1 MAKVTKDYGTME
13 IKLSQELAYVDQDPL
28 SLVFLSLRK
37 AYDTVDHGRII
48 RALEEYSVGPQ
59 MYELLATFW
68 VH

>member
-13 IKLSQELAYVDQDPL
+13 IKLSQELACVYQDPL
-28 SLVFLSLRK
+28 SLVFLGLRK

-59 MYELLATFW
+59 MYELRVAFW
-68 VH
+68 AH